1 MVSWSCFCLLGS
13 PNHVPTCVTHESP
26 PPPTFQT
33 QPKIIEANEGEER
46 MGALKMINP
55 KGKVQ
60 RCAII
65 HAMNFISGK
74 WERERERE
82 KKKKKNPN
90 PTQNQSRKI
99 K

>member
-1 MVSWSCFCLLGS
+1 
-13 PNHVPTCVTHESP
+13 
-26 PPPTFQT
+26 
-33 QPKIIEANEGEER
+33 

-74 WERERERE
+74 WERER
-82 KKKKKNPN
+82 KKKKNPN

>member
-1 MVSWSCFCLLGS
+1 
-13 PNHVPTCVTHESP
+13 
-26 PPPTFQT
+26 
-33 QPKIIEANEGEER
+33 

-74 WERERERE
+74 WERER
-82 KKKKKNPN
+82 KKNKKSKPHPKPKQKN
-90 PTQNQSRKI
+90 KVVV
-99 K
+99 

>member
-1 MVSWSCFCLLGS
+1 
-13 PNHVPTCVTHESP
+13 
-26 PPPTFQT
+26 
-33 QPKIIEANEGEER
+33 